1 MKTVLNTTLTIA
13 GLAIAGTLAFLYSGI
28 YDVAATTRDSA
39 LVHWALET
47 GREESIES
55 RAENVVPPAQSIL
68 KDPKTLRVG
77 FDHYQEMCVACHG
90 APGIE
95 ASEARVGLNPEPPLL
110 AKIANKVDTKEMFW
124 VIKNGI
130 KMTGMPAWGPTHSDD
145 KIWAIVAFVK
155 TLPNMSAKQYKMMRK
170 RYAADASRDDD

>member
-1 MKTVLNTTLTIA
+1 MKTVVATTFTVV
-13 GLAIAGTLAFLYSGI
+13 GLIIAGTLVFLYSGA
-28 YDVAATTRDSA
+28 YNVAAASRDSR

-47 GREESIES
+47 SREASIEN
-55 RAENVVPPAQSIL
+55 RAEKITPPAESVL

-77 FDHYQEMCVACHG
+77 FDHYQEMCVTCHG

-95 ASEARVGLNPEPPLL
+95 AGEAREGLNPEPPLL
-110 AKIANKVDTKEMFW
+110 TRVAGKIPTNEMFW

-145 KIWAIVAFVK
+145 KIWAMVAFVK
-155 TLPNMSAKQYKMMRK
+155 DLPNISPEKYKMMQK
-170 RYAADASRDDD
+170 RYAADASHDD